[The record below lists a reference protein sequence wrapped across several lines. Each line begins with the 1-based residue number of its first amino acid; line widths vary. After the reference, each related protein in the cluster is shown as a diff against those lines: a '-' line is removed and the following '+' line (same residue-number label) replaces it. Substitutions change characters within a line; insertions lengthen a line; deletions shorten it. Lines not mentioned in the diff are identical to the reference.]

1 MGKIEKYIDKIVE
14 KGIPED
20 MDKLSDM
27 LEDLIYELKETN
39 HKEYKHYKMCLY
51 EMAYGK
57 VLNEEMAHEI
67 VEHMK
72 PYGEHWTMED
82 TTGVKNQYGLSN
94 INEIDFYVVM
104 NSAYNDYHEMFD
116 EDLEQY
122 VKYTKLFIE
131 DKDAKKGKVFTYF
144 MYIPEKD

>member
-1 MGKIEKYIDKIVE
+1 
-14 KGIPED
+14 
-20 MDKLSDM
+20 
-27 LEDLIYELKETN
+27 
-39 HKEYKHYKMCLY
+39 
-51 EMAYGK
+51 
-57 VLNEEMAHEI
+57 
-67 VEHMK
+67 
-72 PYGEHWTMED
+72 MED